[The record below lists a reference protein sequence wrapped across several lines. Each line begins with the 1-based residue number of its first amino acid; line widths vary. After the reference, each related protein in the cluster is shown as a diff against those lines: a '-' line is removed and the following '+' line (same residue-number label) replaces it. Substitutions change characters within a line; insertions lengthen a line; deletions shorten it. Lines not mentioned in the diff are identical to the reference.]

1 MNRFHARKRVPVHIV
16 ESTKPPLAILLLAL
30 DHDES
35 ANDDN
40 NVLVR

>member
-1 MNRFHARKRVPVHIV
+1 MHEKRVPVHIV

-30 DHDES
+30 DHDEH

-40 NVLVR
+40 NVLIQ